1 MANGYLGKISAVVSA
16 NTGDY
21 VRKLNDSAN
30 QTKAFAQTI
39 QQSLKRA
46 SSDARK
52 SFQSI
57 LTPVQQFE
65 RALQN
70 AASLKLS
77 FKGFDGSIRTVE
89 QLQRAISGLTDQ
101 KEIDLV
107 VKNSGLSTIT
117 EVKTALQ
124 GLRQVDLDLFDNIGL
139 EGIRNLRAELGSV
152 DNFVVKTQ
160 VKVEASRLDA
170 LIQKLTVLDGSRI
183 KKIAIDV
190 EARQLDAALLKER
203 QLLSVAEQINK
214 PLTAAAADFARLTLA
229 VQAGFIPALKASQNE
244 VDAMGEAI
252 DAGAKIGEAEFAKL
266 EARVLKTT
274 AAIGRLSEAQS
285 LVNGLRTGQELN
297 FQQPRLQGELTR
309 ASSVQA
315 EASRL
320 TPDQLS
326 ANPGISKLVGG
337 VRDLAQRSAEALS
350 YLEQVKE
357 AGADTSAAQA
367 AVGQLTEAFRRQNAE
382 LARQVDIIRSQ
393 KAVPDGFVDI
403 GFVRSSAVAA
413 KELQR
418 ASVEI
423 GASLESVQKSA
434 RQVAS
439 AQGQAR
445 FDLAD
450 SLPFIDIGKVNARA
464 VDAKELQRAA
474 VEIGVSIESVQ
485 KSARQVSSAQAQTR
499 FDVAD
504 ALPFIDIGKVNARA
518 VDAKE
523 LQRAAVEIGVSLDA
537 VQKSAREV
545 SARQG
550 QARFDLADSLP
561 FVDVSKLRSS
571 AADVSESQRPARQ
584 VEDLR
589 SSFNGI
595 QSQIDSLPASISSK
609 FIPAIREANARLLE
623 LQAAP
628 DATAEQIDNAAA
640 AVRRLGAAVNS
651 SSRFTQ
657 TFAESFNASKIA
669 AAEARYIALRQILLA
684 TGVDAGNAAV
694 LIDELR
700 EALQGATASGDFGAV
715 EKSIAAVE
723 KRAITAVSAVTK
735 LSEKKISKD
744 LNKVGDISRGGVDKF
759 SLALNQ
765 AAFAVDDFFSSTG
778 GLEFKLRAV
787 SNNITQL
794 GFVAGG
800 TTGLLVGLGAVIGG
814 QAALGLL
821 KWANSGR
828 TAEDATKALN
838 EALSRQKTLVEELAE
853 AFRSLGDNIAQKA
866 FSAPAQEARE
876 FAKQLEEIAK
886 KQQEARE
893 GNAVQ
898 LDPDVARARADQTV
912 SQRRIDTAVN
922 PATVLAGQRQLE
934 QAKERERVARENV
947 LLRGADPRQA
957 FDAIFRSIEEELAL
971 LTNDGG
977 PAAAQIDESRLLLER
992 AQRDQQAAV
1001 AAGGNEGIARSLAA
1015 LQQERERLL
1024 SSGSDQVEVQRNV
1037 GRIDAI
1043 IKALE
1048 LPFQKA
1054 VDNLGVSLLSTA
1066 NDASI
1071 ALQDAQQSLI
1081 EAISQGIPGAVEIAG
1096 QLDAAAAANAA
1107 ILDRISK
1114 AQTITD
1120 PTLRRRELDSAQ
1132 GDLDGGRQARD
1143 AARNAANRVR
1153 RDSSLSPQQQ
1163 AVQRAEQLRQNLV
1176 SSGLQGSGFATEL
1189 NRVFTQ
1195 RQNLIDRATQENLT
1209 GQDRQRVAAGLAEK
1223 DTEIAALV
1231 ASTSALSRFTEALA
1245 KATDEASRDVG
1256 SAQQRVDEAR
1266 RNELRLRAEPI
1277 AAGRDVIEQAVAVRA
1292 AEEQALRLQQEAQ
1305 TRVANAAK
1313 LGAEAVQAAAEVS
1326 AVLAE
1331 TNAAA
1336 ARGRQLLQSPEQQ
1349 AALGLDAQLR
1359 DASAAINEAF
1369 GAELAKVPEFIRNR
1383 NQINLADGL
1392 DLKEIENAVRG
1403 GLINDEAKGRV
1414 LEQINNIRENAIA
1427 AAAPAFAALAD
1438 ARENALLQGPS
1449 RAALNVSD
1457 ISTQQGAAELSR
1469 LLRGD
1474 DAAKDVNL
1482 LELKAQSKS
1491 LQTIEK
1497 TITELK
1503 QRVGVAN

>member
-1 MANGYLGKISAVVSA
+1 VANGYLGKISAVVSA

-139 EGIRNLRAELGSV
+139 DGIRKLRAELGSV

-160 VKVEASRLDA
+160 VKVEASRLDT
-170 LIQKLTVLDGSRI
+170 LIQKLSVLDGSRI

-214 PLTAAAADFARLTLA
+214 PLAAAAADFARLTLA

-423 GASLESVQKSA
+423 GASIESVQKSA

-439 AQGQAR
+439 SQGQAR
-445 FDLAD
+445 FDIAD
-450 SLPFIDIGKVNARA
+450 S
-464 VDAKELQRAA
+464 
-474 VEIGVSIESVQ
+474 
-485 KSARQVSSAQAQTR
+485 
-499 FDVAD
+499 
-504 ALPFIDIGKVNARA
+504 LPFIDIGKVNARA

-595 QSQIDSLPASISSK
+595 KSQIDSLPASISSR

-694 LIDELR
+694 LVDELR
-700 EALQGATASGDFGAV
+700 EALQAAAASGDFSAAAA
-715 EKSIAAVE
+715 SISAVE
-723 KRAITAVSAVTK
+723 KRAISAVSEVGDI
-735 LSEKKISKD
+735 SEKKIGGK
-744 LNKVGDISRGGVDKF
+744 LKNAGDIARGGVDKL

-800 TTGLLVGLGAVIGG
+800 TTGLFIGLGAVLAG
-814 QAALGLL
+814 QAAVGLL
-821 KWANSGR
+821 KWINNGR
-828 TAEDATKALN
+828 SAEDVTKALN
-838 EALSRQKTLVEELAE
+838 ESLAKQTSLVEELAQ
-853 AFRSLGDNIAQKA
+853 AFSSLGDAIAGKA
-866 FSAPAQEARE
+866 FSGPAQEARE
-876 FAKQLEEIAK
+876 FEKQLEEIAK
-886 KQQEARE
+886 KQREFREESVAGLSPKVQQERADQSKLRRKIE
-893 GNAVQ
+893 GNEDIGQRLALQVQ
-898 LDPDVARARADQTV
+898 LRDSQQRERQAIANAVGERPSGVDVKAAIEQARRAVDFELSRRTDANPRDFTPQAIDARARAASAGVDVGNTEAAIA
-912 SQRRIDTAVN
+912 SQQKALRDIIAAITEDASKFPVLDPAGLAAAAQRPRIET
-922 PATVLAGQRQLE
+922 L
-934 QAKERERVARENV
+934 
-947 LLRGADPRQA
+947 
-957 FDAIFRSIEEELAL
+957 LAL
-971 LTNDGG
+971 LDE
-977 PAAAQIDESRLLLER
+977 PFREAA
-992 AQRDQQAAV
+992 
-1001 AAGGNEGIARSLAA
+1001 
-1015 LQQERERLL
+1015 
-1024 SSGSDQVEVQRNV
+1024 
-1037 GRIDAI
+1037 
-1043 IKALE
+1043 
-1048 LPFQKA
+1048 
-1054 VDNLGVSLLSTA
+1054 DNLAVSLVGAANTAANEIKLS
-1066 NDASI
+1066 
-1071 ALQDAQQSLI
+1071 QQSLI
-1081 EAISQGIPGAVEIAG
+1081 EAISQSIPGATQVAG
-1096 QLDAAAAANAA
+1096 QLDAAASGIDAA
-1107 ILDRISK
+1107 INRIK
-1114 AQTITD
+1114 ASGEITD
-1120 PTLRRRELDSAQ
+1120 PVLRRRELDSAQ

-1189 NRVFTQ
+1189 NRVLTQ

-1277 AAGRDVIEQAVAVRA
+1277 AAGRDAVEQAVAVRA

-1326 AVLAE
+1326 AILAE

-1403 GLINDEAKGRV
+1403 GLINNEAKGRV